1 MKPSSVSF
9 SFRSLLQTCFYGLT
23 ASTAVIALLYP
34 EQSVTFLAQNF
45 DFWIAGE
52 FIVVCSM
59 AAFLG
64 CRPRTRR
71 TRLQLLAFFIVLLL
85 APIII
90 FQQWILGAYMLIN
103 LIVRAFTQQLA
114 TTSVQASVAL
124 HVGAILASFFIP
136 ILVYDLGIDITG
148 GVWWV
153 IIYYGLL
160 TLVGSF
166 TVVRK

>member
-1 MKPSSVSF
+1 MKLSSVSF

-64 CRPRTRR
+64 CRPGKWGQAQLISLPVPYYPYATGRT
-71 TRLQLLAFFIVLLL
+71 
-85 APIII
+85 
-90 FQQWILGAYMLIN
+90 
-103 LIVRAFTQQLA
+103 
-114 TTSVQASVAL
+114 S
-124 HVGAILASFFIP
+124 
-136 ILVYDLGIDITG
+136 
-148 GVWWV
+148 
-153 IIYYGLL
+153 
-160 TLVGSF
+160 
-166 TVVRK
+166 